1 MSYIGVA
8 SIGAS
13 AITSILGGVGAKKEA
28 KRQRELQKSI
38 FLTDIALKEKLQLEQ
53 LKLLGE
59 TERTKIFANSVT
71 EYKIALQEQGT
82 QRLKDTW
89 IYVAGSGLGIS
100 LIYGMSLVVQ
110 SYTNK
115 NQ

>member
-8 SIGAS
+8 TIGVS
-13 AITSILGGVGAKKEA
+13 VISSVIGGAGAKKEA
-28 KRQRELQKSI
+28 KRQRELQASI

-59 TERTKIFANSVT
+59 TERTKILANSIT
-71 EYKIALQEQGT
+71 DYRIALQEEGT
-82 QRLKDTW
+82 KRLKDTW

-100 LIYGMSLVVQ
+100 LIYGVSIVVQ
-110 SYTNK
+110 SYGDK
-115 NQ
+115 K

>member
-1 MSYIGVA
+1 MSYIAVA
-8 SIGAS
+8 SIGTS
-13 AITSILGGVGAKKEA
+13 VITSIVGGVSAKKEA
-28 KRQRELQKSI
+28 KRQRELQKNV

-59 TERTKIFANSVT
+59 TEREKILANSIT
-71 EYKIALQEQGT
+71 DYRIALQEEGT

-100 LIYGMSLVVQ
+100 LIYGISMVAQ
-110 SYTNK
+110 SYGDK
-115 NQ
+115 K

>member
-13 AITSILGGVGAKKEA
+13 AITSLIGGAGAKKEA
-28 KRQRELQKSI
+28 KRQRELQKNI

-59 TERTKIFANSVT
+59 TERTKILANSIT
-71 EYKIALQEQGT
+71 DYRIALQEEGT
-82 QRLKDTW
+82 QRLRDTW

-100 LIYGMSLVVQ
+100 LIYGISMVAQ
-110 SYTNK
+110 SYGNK
-115 NQ
+115 K